1 MAETR
6 TGKRSEAEERLLE
19 DVSDDQLWRHAETLA
34 QWEKIS
40 GTPGEQEA
48 AGYLRGELEALGFEV
63 GVHEFDSLLGWPE
76 GATLE
81 VPGGEA
87 VRAITHAFVPS
98 TADTGLEAEVVY
110 AGSEEPADLTG
121 KIALIEGMASPV
133 RVLQANQAGAAGLVF
148 IQEDRLHEMC
158 VSPVW
163 GTPTT
168 RTADLLPTAPAVS
181 ILRED
186 GERLKRLAENG
197 GLRLRMRTRTFWDW
211 RPTPI
216 VVGQLS
222 GAVDPEQFVLL
233 SGHHCSWYYGAMD
246 NGTADATILE
256 VARLLA
262 ERRRDLRR
270 SVRVAFWPGHTQG
283 RYSGSTWYFDTFWE
297 DLWDNCVLHVNADST
312 GARGAEIYHALGMPE
327 TRPFAV
333 AAIEDAIG
341 EEAESERQSRA
352 GDQSFWS
359 CGVPSVFMDI
369 SQVPLEMAARSR
381 ALFTAADQP
390 EQKRQGGMPW
400 WWHTPDDT
408 LDKIDPAVLRRDTQ
422 VYALTTWR
430 AATAGVLP
438 FRYAPA
444 AAEVRETIERYQAAA
459 KGRADLGPA
468 LARAA
473 QVERAARRVDE
484 LLDSV
489 EVPDRLVAALNRT
502 LHEMDR
508 ELVLLNFTANGP
520 FDQDLAVP
528 IPPVPLLEPARR
540 LAALDAS
547 SSEARYLATELT
559 RNRNKAVYHLRLAL
573 RAAERAI
580 EELSRV

>member
-1 MAETR
+1 
-6 TGKRSEAEERLLE
+6 
-19 DVSDDQLWRHAETLA
+19 
-34 QWEKIS
+34 
-40 GTPGEQEA
+40 
-48 AGYLRGELEALGFEV
+48 
-63 GVHEFDSLLGWPE
+63 
-76 GATLE
+76 
-81 VPGGEA
+81 
-87 VRAITHAFVPS
+87 
-98 TADTGLEAEVVY
+98 GLEAEVVY
-110 AGSEEPADLTG
+110 AGSGEPGDVTG
-121 KIALIEGMASPV
+121 KIALIEGMASPA
-133 RVLQANQAGAAGLVF
+133 RVLQANRAGAAGLVF

-168 RTADLLPTAPAVS
+168 RTAGLLPTAPAVS

-197 GLRLRMRTRTFWDW
+197 GLRVRMRTRTFWDW
-211 RPTPI
+211 RPTPV
-216 VVGQLS
+216 VVGQLP

-262 ERRRDLRR
+262 ERREDLRR

-327 TRPFAV
+327 TRAFAV
-333 AAIEDAIG
+333 RAIGDAIG

-381 ALFTAADQP
+381 SLFTAADQP

-400 WWHTPDDT
+400 WWHTADDT

-444 AAEVRETIERYQAAA
+444 AAEIRETIERYQAAA

-468 LARAA
+468 QTRAVE
-473 QVERAARRVDE
+473 VERAALRVDE
-484 LLDSV
+484 LLDGV
-489 EVPDRLVAALNRT
+489 DVPDRLVSGLNRT
-502 LHEMDR
+502 LHELDR

-540 LAALDAS
+540 LAELDPS

-573 RAAERAI
+573 RAAERAV